1 MNNCFVTLILIKTNK
16 FCTITRV
23 VKLCSQLSVS
33 GILSMVVI
41 LSPMIS
47 DHHFHEG
54 PQFR

>member
-16 FCTITRV
+16 FCMITRV

-33 GILSMVVI
+33 GILSVVI

-47 DHHFHEG
+47 DHHFREG